1 MIRKMKIRL
10 GLLQILNRALLNF
23 DYLNTMQVISITQ
36 LRANIKKYLDDIC
49 KSSDTII
56 VTRQTEEA
64 VVMISLYEYNSLIEK
79 GHSLSENSFF

>member
-1 MIRKMKIRL
+1 
-10 GLLQILNRALLNF
+10 
-23 DYLNTMQVISITQ
+23 MQVISITQ

-64 VVMISLYEYNSLIEK
+64 VVMIGKNA
-79 GHSLSENSFF
+79 

>member
-1 MIRKMKIRL
+1 MKIRL
-10 GLLQILNRALLNF
+10 GLLQILNSALLNF

-79 GHSLSENSFF
+79 GHSLSENSVFYF

>member
-1 MIRKMKIRL
+1 MKIRL

>member
-1 MIRKMKIRL
+1 MKIGL
-10 GLLQILNRALLNF
+10 GLLQILNSALLNF

-79 GHSLSENSFF
+79 GHSLSENSNF

>member
-1 MIRKMKIRL
+1 MIRKMKIGL
-10 GLLQILNRALLNF
+10 GLLQILNSALLNF

>member
-1 MIRKMKIRL
+1 MIRKMKIGL
-10 GLLQILNRALLNF
+10 GLLQILNSALLNF

-79 GHSLSENSFF
+79 GHSLSENSLF